1 MKNIPSL
8 KTTAIMVVLA
18 LAIQSCGSVRVVS
31 DYDTSVDF
39 SQYKSFA
46 FYKTGIDKA
55 KINDIDK
62 RRIMKSIESN
72 LLAKGF
78 NISEQPDLLVS
89 IYTKSVENID
99 VDEDYRFGYGWGTWS
114 PWYWGVG
121 GAYTVSRYT
130 KGVLYIDLIDANK
143 KELVWQG
150 VGTGYLTTDVK
161 EKEEL
166 IQKFVSEIIE
176 SYPPSPKTK

>member
-89 IYTKSVENID
+89 IYTKYVENID

-114 PWYWGVG
+114 PWYWGVW
-121 GAYTVSRYT
+121 GAYTVSRST

-143 KELVWQG
+143 KEFVWQG

>member
-89 IYTKSVENID
+89 IYTKTVENID

-114 PWYWGVG
+114 PWYRGVG
-121 GAYTVSRYT
+121 GAYTVSRST

>member
-114 PWYWGVG
+114 PWYRGVG
-121 GAYTVSRYT
+121 GAYTVSRST

>member
-62 RRIMKSIESN
+62 RRI
-72 LLAKGF
+72 
-78 NISEQPDLLVS
+78 
-89 IYTKSVENID
+89 
-99 VDEDYRFGYGWGTWS
+99 
-114 PWYWGVG
+114 
-121 GAYTVSRYT
+121 
-130 KGVLYIDLIDANK
+130 
-143 KELVWQG
+143 
-150 VGTGYLTTDVK
+150 
-161 EKEEL
+161 
-166 IQKFVSEIIE
+166 
-176 SYPPSPKTK
+176 

>member
-8 KTTAIMVVLA
+8 KTMAVMLVLA

-99 VDEDYRFGYGWGTWS
+99 VDEDYRSGYGWGTWS

-121 GAYTVSRYT
+121 GAYTVSRST